1 MQVFHNHLP
10 MGSILLIHVPLVSQ
24 LQTRSVV
31 HRPHDRVYLGLDG
44 NVCVCATIYRA
55 WPDGIA
61 EMHQATLAATD
72 LSAVHG
78 PPHRKLLLTTMGWNR
93 GTAGIITSYQAILKR
108 GLHISHPCCGPSI
121 LWPPHTRTKQ
131 TPAPAH
137 KCLVSL
143 RPSQRQR
150 FPQT

>member
-44 NVCVCATIYRA
+44 NVCVPQFTVH
-55 WPDGIA
+55 GLIA
-61 EMHQATLAATD
+61 LQRCHQATLAATD

-93 GTAGIITSYQAILKR
+93 GTAGIITSYQAMLKR

-137 KCLVSL
+137 KSLVSL